1 MKVSRV
7 ALIGL
12 TLTALMVPLTS
23 AIWFIGPTNFIAT
36 HGGIVRF
43 SQNFQAYRLT
53 YPDGLNRFTTL
64 IWGTWTR
71 GNVGFDADTGVNMT
85 VTLVG
90 AYRITYTVETAAP
103 GAVNTYVYYQ
113 RSGPG
118 SAFATPTVTGGVGT
132 YNAGTHILTVATTG
146 SPVAVTVTYGADFGG
161 TAGIGIDMLIQ
172 FFPFV
177 TLLVVIQ
184 ARRLDLIDNKA
195 MTMGILIAALGI
207 LLWAIRAAGY

>member
-1 MKVSRV
+1 
-7 ALIGL
+7 
-12 TLTALMVPLTS
+12 MVPL
-23 AIWFIGPTNFIAT
+23 ALCGWYLGPSNYIAT

-43 SQNFQAYRLT
+43 SQDFQAYGLT

-64 IWGTWTR
+64 IWGAWTR
-71 GNVGFDADTGVNMT
+71 GTVGFDAAAGVNMT

-90 AYRITYTVETAAP
+90 ASRITYTVETAAP

-132 YNAGTHILTVATTG
+132 YNAGTHLLTVATTG
-146 SPVAVTVTYGADFGG
+146 SPVAVTVTYGADFGV
-161 TAGIGIDMLIQ
+161 TAGSGLDVLIQ

-177 TLLVVIQ
+177 ALLVVIQ
-184 ARRLDLIDNKA
+184 ARRLDLIDNRA